1 MLGLSFHIAA
11 PQIKYFKLNRIL
23 EFSKLNSKF
32 DHVYSYR
39 EGSKWHEWLD
49 DYGMIHNGDWYD
61 IKLKFTGIYVAIVQ
75 DYKYGRNQTIGYLD
89 EHTTLMTVK
98 MQNKTSITNFVL
110 SFGNNCEVIE
120 PQWLKDE
127 ILKKVQEIS
136 SIYQEHN

>member
-1 MLGLSFHIAA
+1 
-11 PQIKYFKLNRIL
+11 
-23 EFSKLNSKF
+23 
-32 DHVYSYR
+32 
-39 EGSKWHEWLD
+39 
-49 DYGMIHNGDWYD
+49 MIHNGDWYD
-61 IKLKFTGIYVAIVQ
+61 IKLKFTGIYAAIVQ

-89 EHTTLMTVK
+89 EHTTVMTVK

>member
-1 MLGLSFHIAA
+1 MILFTNDTVSISESAME
-11 PQIKYFKLNRIL
+11 KMMSLN
-23 EFSKLNSKF
+23 N
-32 DHVYSYR
+32 YR
-39 EGSKWHEWLD
+39 SNKD
-49 DYGMIHNGDWYD
+49 SDMIVIPH
-61 IKLKFTGIYVAIVQ
+61 
-75 DYKYGRNQTIGYLD
+75 YLD
-89 EHTTLMTVK
+89 EHTTVMTVK